1 MSRVIFERV
10 KLPFVHGKF
19 PASITRLI
27 DALSALPGIGARTA
41 QRLVFH
47 LVRSPDS
54 VSQELG
60 AAASGLKSNLQ
71 FCQICRNITEGEK
84 CAVCID
90 SRRDQTQICVVAEP
104 LDVLAFEAAGAYHGV
119 YHVLHGVLSPL
130 DGVGPEQLT
139 IADFLKRIESVK
151 PTEIILA
158 LSPSVEGEATVMYLS
173 RQLQPFGVKL
183 TRLARGL
190 PTGSEVNY
198 ADELTLKAA
207 LNGRQEF

>member
-1 MSRVIFERV
+1 MN
-10 KLPFVHGKF
+10 KKF
-19 PASITRLI
+19 PVAITRLI
-27 DALSALPGIGARTA
+27 DALSALPGIGERTA

-54 VSQELG
+54 ISQELG
-60 AAASGLKSNLQ
+60 EAAAGLKKNLQ
-71 FCQICRNITEGEK
+71 FCTTCRNIAESEICTV
-84 CAVCID
+84 CAD
-90 SRRDQTQICVVAEP
+90 GQRETTQICIVAEP
-104 LDVLAFEAAGAYHGV
+104 LDVLACEAAGAYQGT

-139 IADFLKRIESVK
+139 IANLLTRVEKTK

-158 LSPSVEGEATVMYLS
+158 LSPSTEGEATAMYLAK
-173 RQLQPFGVKL
+173 QLQPFKIKL

-198 ADELTLKAA
+198 ADETTLKAA
-207 LNGRQEF
+207 LQGRQEY